1 MKCGDCGQDILQ
13 THPELCP
20 YCKSKNLVSE
30 EDSSKEIKEAER
42 LAKSGRFEDAAL
54 RYEKLDLWN
63 EAKNCRALAKK
74 KRAAPVNL
82 EEGKLETVSLLC
94 PHCGSS
100 QPVEVKSSQ
109 ETCSHCG
116 TTYLVPEK
124 VIELLSVSK

>member
-13 THPELCP
+13 THPEMCP

-30 EDSSKEIKEAER
+30 EDSSKEIREAER
-42 LAKSGRFEDAAL
+42 LAKSGRFEEAAL

-63 EAKNCRALAKK
+63 EAKNCRTLSK
-74 KRAAPVNL
+74 KRHAALVNL
-82 EEGKLETVSLLC
+82 EEGKVGAVSMIC

-100 QPVEVKSSQ
+100 QPVDAKSSQ

-116 TTYLVPEK
+116 TIYLVPER
-124 VIELLSVSK
+124 VIELLGGSK